1 LSSLSTDYA
10 ETDQLFI
17 LSSVLSPSGMRP
29 GREAGSLGTPAIE
42 GGEPLRPSFREYFPK
57 LTDAEKKLV
66 LEVLESGRLSSTVG
80 FYTRK
85 FEEEFSRFIGVKHS
99 LAVVNGTAALHTAV
113 ASLGI
118 GAGDEVVTTPLSFV
132 ATATS
137 VLHNNAVP
145 VFADIELDTL
155 NIDPETIPDKITPRT
170 KAILVVHLAGHPA
183 EMDEIMKIAEEHN
196 LAVIEDCAQA
206 VGSEYR
212 GRKVGGIGDVGA
224 FSFYQTKNMTTGEGG
239 MVTTNREDV
248 YRRARAFIDQGQEGR
263 YYHVLLG
270 WNYRMTELQAALGLA
285 QLSRIEELNAQRERI
300 ARIYTDELS
309 SLDGDLVHL
318 PKARSHVKHTWHIYQ
333 VLLKLDRIRVSRD
346 RIVEA
351 LRAEN
356 ILVTVAY
363 PRVIYENPLF
373 QQLAGY
379 GRGCPWLCPLRSGA
393 PVVYKPGT
401 SPRAELAALS
411 VVTLP
416 TLAGMRDEDAIDTAT
431 AFKKVLLY
439 YKV

>member
-1 LSSLSTDYA
+1 
-10 ETDQLFI
+10 
-17 LSSVLSPSGMRP
+17 MRP
-29 GREAGSLGTPAIE
+29 GGRAAPLGTPAIE
-42 GGEPLRPSFREYFPK
+42 GGEPVRPSFREYFPK
-57 LTDAEKKLV
+57 LTDAEKRLV

-80 FYTRK
+80 LYTRK
-85 FEEEFSRFIGVKHS
+85 FEEEFSRFIGVNYS
-99 LAVVNGTAALHTAV
+99 LAVINGTAALHTAV

-118 GAGDEVVTTPLSFV
+118 GAGDEVVTTPFSFV

-145 VFADIELDTL
+145 IFADIELDTL
-155 NIDPETIPDKITPRT
+155 NIDPETIPDKLTPRT

-183 EMDEIMKIAEEHN
+183 EMDDIMKIAREHD

-206 VGSEYR
+206 IGSEYR
-212 GRKVGGIGDVGA
+212 GRKVGSIGDVGA

-248 YRRARAFIDQGQEGR
+248 YKRAKEFIDQGQEGR

-285 QLSRIEELNAQRERI
+285 QLSRIDELNAQRERI

-309 SLDGDLVHL
+309 SLDGDLVQL
-318 PKARSHVKHTWHIYQ
+318 PRARSHVKHTWHIYQ

-356 ILVTVAY
+356 VLVTVAY

-373 QQLAGY
+373 QQLTGY
-379 GRGCPWLCPLRSGA
+379 GRGCPWLCPLRGGA
-393 PVVYKPGT
+393 QVVYKPGT
-401 SPRAELAALS
+401 SPRAELAARS

-416 TLAGMRDEDAIDTAT
+416 TLAGMTDDDAIDTAT

-439 YKV
+439 YRV

>member
-1 LSSLSTDYA
+1 
-10 ETDQLFI
+10 
-17 LSSVLSPSGMRP
+17 MHP
-29 GREAGSLGTPAIE
+29 GRKTISLGTPAIE
-42 GGEPLRPSFREYFPK
+42 GGEPIRPSFREYFPK
-57 LTDAEKKLV
+57 FTDAEKKLV

-85 FEEEFSRFIGVKHS
+85 FEEVFSRFIGVKHS

-118 GAGDEVVTTPLSFV
+118 GAGDEVITTPFSFV

-155 NIDPETIPDKITPRT
+155 NIDPETIPSRITPRT
-170 KAILVVHLAGHPA
+170 RAILVVHLAGHPA
-183 EMDEIMKIAEEHN
+183 EMDEIMKIAKEHD

-206 VGSEYR
+206 IGSEYR
-212 GRKVGGIGDVGA
+212 GRKVGSIGDVGA

-239 MVTTNREDV
+239 MVTTSREDV
-248 YRRARAFIDQGQEGR
+248 YKRAREFIDQGQEGR
-263 YYHVLLG
+263 YRHVLLG

-333 VLLKLDRIRVSRD
+333 VLLKLDRLRVSRD

-356 ILVTVAY
+356 VLVTVAY

-379 GRGCPWLCPLRSGA
+379 GRGCPWLCPLRGGA
-393 PVVYKPGT
+393 PVTYKPGI
-401 SPRAELAALS
+401 SPKAELAARS

-416 TLAGMRDEDAIDTAT
+416 TLAGMTDDDAVDTAT

-439 YKV
+439 YRA